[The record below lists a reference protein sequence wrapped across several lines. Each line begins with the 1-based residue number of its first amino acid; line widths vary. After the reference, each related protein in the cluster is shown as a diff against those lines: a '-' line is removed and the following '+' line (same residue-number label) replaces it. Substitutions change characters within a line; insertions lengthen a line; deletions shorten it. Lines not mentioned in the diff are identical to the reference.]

1 MSAQVVIQAKWIL
14 ERFDEDGQPILHRDS
29 GILVDGTKVQRIGQ
43 ISELTRAYPNAK
55 TLGNQESVVI
65 PGLINAHHH
74 VGLTPFQLGSV
85 DHPLELWFAS
95 RIGLRDVDLRLD
107 TLYSAFEMISTGVT
121 TVQHLHSRAPGGVL
135 GLENA
140 SEQVIGAYRD
150 IGMRVS
156 YSMALRDQNRL
167 VYEADE
173 EFIKRVPRNI
183 RPDLTEYLEG
193 YVVPLKDQVDFFESL
208 YRRHKDEDRICVQ
221 LAPANLH
228 WLSDT
233 ALESAADAHNKFDV
247 PLHMH
252 LLETPY
258 QKMYASKRT
267 GNSAL
272 SYIEEYGLLGPQ
284 LTIGHGVWMN
294 EAEIDLIAETG
305 TNICHNCSSNLRL
318 KSGIAPI
325 NCFVEK
331 KVPVALGIDEAGI
344 NDDRDMLQEMRLVL
358 QMHQTP
364 GIGAR
369 SLTAPEVLRMATEF
383 GARTTPFGKSIGQL
397 SEGSEADLVLLNHQ
411 EMVYP
416 YQNDEIPIIDV
427 LVQRTKSKAVEIVM
441 VAGEIVYNEG
451 SFAKVD
457 QGDVLAEIAERLA
470 YPISK
475 QEMRRHALARSVFP
489 HVKKFYEDH
498 YQISEVFSVVSNNHA
513 LKKVTRYD
521 E

>member
-1 MSAQVVIQAKWIL
+1 
-14 ERFDEDGQPILHRDS
+14 
-29 GILVDGTKVQRIGQ
+29 
-43 ISELTRAYPNAK
+43 
-55 TLGNQESVVI
+55 
-65 PGLINAHHH
+65 
-74 VGLTPFQLGSV
+74 
-85 DHPLELWFAS
+85 
-95 RIGLRDVDLRLD
+95 
-107 TLYSAFEMISTGVT
+107 
-121 TVQHLHSRAPGGVL
+121 
-135 GLENA
+135 
-140 SEQVIGAYRD
+140 
-150 IGMRVS
+150 
-156 YSMALRDQNRL
+156 
-167 VYEADE
+167 
-173 EFIKRVPRNI
+173 
-183 RPDLTEYLEG
+183 
-193 YVVPLKDQVDFFESL
+193 
-208 YRRHKDEDRICVQ
+208 
-221 LAPANLH
+221 
-228 WLSDT
+228 
-233 ALESAADAHNKFDV
+233 
-247 PLHMH
+247 
-252 LLETPY
+252 
-258 QKMYASKRT
+258 
-267 GNSAL
+267 
-272 SYIEEYGLLGPQ
+272 
-284 LTIGHGVWMN
+284 MN